1 MLPCMLRNPQ
11 KVSVRAISREAAK
24 RRRRVES
31 DMFEDLSR
39 LLPLQPSVGANLDKP
54 SVIRLTLSYIRMH
67 TLLKER
73 RGDSPGHGG
82 DKYVLSILEGFLM
95 VLSAEGDMIYLSDNI
110 SKYMGLTQTEL
121 MGHNIFDLT
130 HPCDHGEIRN
140 NLRMFGVKKG
150 VWCGA
155 KRDFVMRI
163 KSTLTHRERSANLK
177 SATWKILHCQGRVKL
192 RSTPSSAS
200 CLLLTCRPLP
210 LSHTLLST
218 HTFTSQH
225 NMDMRFTYCDQGV
238 TLLLGYSPE
247 ELLGRS
253 IYDLCHTLDTS
264 CLTKNHLNLC
274 LKSQS
279 ASGQYRMLVRGGGY
293 VWVES
298 HSAVIPIVRP
308 SKSRLSSY
316 QPLCILCVTYVLRC
330 VCVCVDFSEILSS
343 TSGCIA
349 TNVCFRHS
357 LSVITSQDRPTHS
370 TCGSRLF
377 VLCLTVAWSSRHS
390 LDYHQTLKPNYGNTL
405 LISSPPLP
413 FSSTVLHDCCSSST
427 SVSLKEKK
435 TESLRCRLRITD
447 S

>member
-1 MLPCMLRNPQ
+1 MKFGQ
-11 KVSVRAISREAAK
+11 HITSDKQEVSHFDFSEAISREAAK

-67 TLLKER
+67 TLLKGDRKR

-140 NLRMFGVKKG
+140 NLRLMG

-177 SATWKILHCQGRVKL
+177 SATWKVGERQSYAGHGQK
-192 RSTPSSAS
+192 THFFFPPS
-200 CLLLTCRPLP
+200 LP
-210 LSHTLLST
+210 ETSLSLIVLIRKVLPKNGVT

-357 LSVITSQDRPTHS
+357 LS
-370 TCGSRLF
+370 
-377 VLCLTVAWSSRHS
+377 
-390 LDYHQTLKPNYGNTL
+390 TLKPNYGNTL